1 MRLAVSFT
9 NLGPYHLARLR
20 ALAAAL
26 NARGGRL
33 IACETAAQETRYPWR
48 VARAEEPFDWL
59 TLCPDSPLETLPA
72 RRCAEAI
79 TEALD
84 HTRPDA
90 VAVSGYVR
98 PECLAAMAWARR
110 NGLPAVLM
118 SESQAIDRPR
128 VWWKEAIKSR
138 RVRRF
143 NAALVGG
150 PTHRDYLVDL
160 GMPADRIALG
170 YNAVDHA
177 AFARAAAELRQKP
190 DARPMPDRAYFLC
203 VSRFVA
209 EKNLLTLVDAFAR
222 YREAASDHP
231 AWDLVLAGDG
241 PEAAAIERAL
251 VAHRLES
258 AVHRPGFLQ
267 LDRLTPWYAFA
278 GAFVLPSVS
287 EPWGLVANEAAA
299 SGLPL
304 LLSQNCGC
312 ARTLVPEP
320 PGTTGWRFDP
330 GNPARLA
337 EHLAHLARLDTPT
350 REAIGTRAQKVAAD
364 WGPWRFASGLLDAME
379 RARKPRASA
388 RDPRRALSHSGEAR

>member
-20 ALAAAL
+20 ALAADL

-33 IACETAAQETRYPWR
+33 IACETADVETRYPWR
-48 VARAEEPFDWL
+48 VSRASEPFDWL
-59 TLCPDSPLETLPA
+59 TLCPGAPLETLSP
-72 RRCAEAI
+72 RRCREAML
-79 TEALD
+79 AVLD
-84 HTRPDA
+84 RERPEA

-98 PECLAAMAWARR
+98 PECMAALAWARR
-110 NGLPAVLM
+110 HRVPSVLM

-128 VWWKEAIKSR
+128 VWWKEAIKTQ

-143 NAALVGG
+143 DAALVGG

-160 GMPADRIALG
+160 GLPVDRIAMG
-170 YNAVDHA
+170 YNAVDHD
-177 AFARAAAELRQKP
+177 AFAESASQIRRDLAAHPLRG
-190 DARPMPDRAYFLC
+190 RPYFLS

-209 EKNLLTLVDAFAR
+209 EKNLPTLVDAYGR
-222 YREAASDHP
+222 YRAMVSSDT

-241 PEAAAIERAL
+241 PEASALTFQIAASGLGASI
-251 VAHRLES
+251 
-258 AVHRPGFLQ
+258 HRPGFLQ
-267 LDRLTPWYAFA
+267 QDGLAPWYAFA

-304 LLSQNCGC
+304 LISQNCGC
-312 ARTLVPEP
+312 ARTLVPDP

-330 GNPARLA
+330 TNPALLA
-337 EHLAHLARLDTPT
+337 DRFAYLASLDVAS
-350 REAIGTRAQKVAAD
+350 REALGARAQAVAAA
-364 WGPWRFASGLLDAME
+364 WGPSRFADGLRDALE
-379 RARKPRASA
+379 RAARHQARSRRSRPAVLGAS
-388 RDPRRALSHSGEAR
+388 